1 MEKINNDTDYKGLML
16 KIDALMAKGSKN
28 VSKNELEEIRKMALS
43 AQEYERKKYVIE
55 APTTLTGMIE
65 MKMFEMGLKQK
76 DLAEKLNISEAKLSL
91 IINGKQKPD
100 IDFLKAVHSELH
112 IDADFILEHA

>member
-1 MEKINNDTDYKGLML
+1 MEKINNETDYKNLML
-16 KIDALMAKGSKN
+16 RIDTLMAKGSNN
-28 VSKNELEEIRKMALS
+28 VSKSELEEIRRMALA

-76 DLAEKLNISEAKLSL
+76 DLAEKLSISEAKLSL